1 MITYELAL
9 KLKEAGF
16 PYIPF
21 LKRENYLEK
30 EEYIGE
36 DPIILIPTLSELIDN
51 CLSPIQLN
59 SFPIGNVNDE
69 TSGKIM
75 YIACYPSLKNQPKAE
90 GNSFEEAVANLWLAT
105 NNKD

>member
-1 MITYELAL
+1 MIKYETAV

-16 PYIPF
+16 PLSTCF
-21 LKRENYLEK
+21 DSSGCCQESFF
-30 EEYIGE
+30 E
-36 DPIILIPTLSELIDN
+36 DGKAWHYPTLSELIEA
-51 CLSPIQLN
+51 CLSPLQLN

-75 YIACYPSLKNQPKAE
+75 YIACYPSLKDQPKAE

>member
-1 MITYELAL
+1 MITYELAV

-16 PYIPF
+16 PQ
-21 LKRENYLEK
+21 KRDPNS
-30 EEYIGE
+30 EEEAFWTPNGDVI
-36 DPIILIPTLSELIDN
+36 IPTLSELIDN
-51 CLSPIQLN
+51 CLSPLQLN

-75 YIACYPSLKNQPKAE
+75 YIACYPALKDQPKAE
-90 GNSFEEAVANLWLAT
+90 GNSFDEAVANLWLAL